1 MDSIASSPDGHSEG
15 MTTLQQRS
23 LANHSGPNYWCL
35 DLEAGLVDEGLTV
48 AEPEDLHHGREDRAV
63 PPHVALLQD
72 AVTLLS
78 RTGRSNPS
86 TLIRIVY
93 SCARGF
99 VVRCDF
105 LERRLEGCE
114 IVSSVK
120 SFLAPLGEVS
130 ASTTRDHAC
139 NNTFPDGLLNWVARG
154 IGGIVLRPSALEHPE
169 AALQRLDVE
178 MRKRLAF
185 PWLVSRPLSRQRVF
199 WVQGRQNIE
208 GSRRAYEAAW
218 ALGIDVVVLDQPGH
232 WLEDQSSPY
241 AYLREAFIPVSVDV
255 DDGFVQ
261 RIVDA
266 VRSYPRHVDGI
277 VSISDARLPGVAR
290 ACEILGLPT
299 SPSAAYAIA
308 GDKGAT
314 RLLEEPNG
322 RNQFVIRSSDELG
335 SVLEQSNTQFSYP
348 LIVKPI
354 IGWNSDCVTK
364 CSDETELR
372 AAVLRASSRHANSP
386 NRSTGV
392 VIEPYIDGPEVDANF
407 VLLNGEVL
415 FCDITDDFPCTG
427 DLARGGPEPT
437 ANFMETLMDVPSAL
451 PEAEKDMMKDSL
463 RQSILRQGFQSGV
476 FHCEAR
482 VRHSRAYYT
491 PRADNGILDLHV
503 TENNEKATTEEP
515 SCYLHEVNARP
526 PGYINTVAAMLAH
539 GVDYYAI
546 RLLLSLGALEDDR
559 VRSLAQPFL
568 GGEPQ
573 YTLGITVLQP
583 TRAGIMASEDAV
595 IEMMDNYPSMRE
607 FIVDYQTCKRKGD
620 MVQGPDSGELCSE
633 PLCSTIQGRARAAK
647 GSGNY
652 IVGAI

>member
-1 MDSIASSPDGHSEG
+1 MGPHGSPTGTHS
-15 MTTLQQRS
+15 
-23 LANHSGPNYWCL
+23 
-35 DLEAGLVDEGLTV
+35 LT
-48 AEPEDLHHGREDRAV
+48 
-63 PPHVALLQD
+63 
-72 AVTLLS
+72 
-78 RTGRSNPS
+78 
-86 TLIRIVY
+86 
-93 SCARGF
+93 
-99 VVRCDF
+99 
-105 LERRLEGCE
+105 
-114 IVSSVK
+114 
-120 SFLAPLGEVS
+120 LAPLAEVS
-130 ASTTRDHAC
+130 AFTTRDHAC
-139 NNTFPDGLLNWVARG
+139 NNTFPDGLLNWIARG
-154 IGGIVLRPSALEHPE
+154 VGGIVLRPSALEHPE
-169 AALQRLDVE
+169 AALQRLDLE

-218 ALGIDVVVLDQPGH
+218 ALGIDIVVLDQPGH
-232 WLEDQSSPY
+232 WLEDQSSPC
-241 AYLREAFIPVSVDV
+241 AYLREAFISVGVDV
-255 DDGFVQ
+255 DDGFIQ
-261 RIVDA
+261 RIIDA

-299 SPSAAYAIA
+299 SPSAAYAIT

-322 RNQFVIRSSDELG
+322 RNQLVINGPDELG

-354 IGWNSDCVTK
+354 TGWNSDCVAK

-427 DLARGGPEPT
+427 DLAGGGPQPT

-482 VRHSRAYYT
+482 VRHSRAYYD

-503 TENNEKATTEEP
+503 TEKNEKVAAEEP

-526 PGYINTVAAMLAH
+526 PGYINTVAAMFAY

-546 RLLLSLGALEDDR
+546 RLLLSLGAQEDDR

-583 TRAGIMASEDAV
+583 TRAGIMASKDAV
-595 IEMMDNYPSMRE
+595 IEMIDKYPSMRE

-620 MVQGPDSGELCSE
+620 MVQGPDSGELWCVAYVTVASR
-633 PLCSTIQGRARAAK
+633 TGREECLEMVQWVREHFTYK
-647 GSGNY
+647 LEGE
-652 IVGAI
+652 

>member
-1 MDSIASSPDGHSEG
+1 MGSVATSPGGHSEG
-15 MTTLQQRS
+15 VTTLQQRS
-23 LANHSGPNYWCL
+23 LTNPSGPRYWCL
-35 DLEAGLVDEGLTV
+35 DLEVGLIGEGLIV
-48 AEPEDLHHGREDRAV
+48 AEPEDLNHGQEDRAV
-63 PPHVALLQD
+63 PAHVALLQD

-78 RTGRSNPS
+78 RVGRSNP
-86 TLIRIVY
+86 TTVIRIVY
-93 SCARGF
+93 ACDQGF

-120 SFLAPLGEVS
+120 SFLGPLAEVS
-130 ASTTRDHAC
+130 ADPIRDPSY
-139 NNTFPDGLLNWVARG
+139 NNTCPDDLLNWMARG
-154 IGGIVLRPSALEHPE
+154 VGGIIVRPNAVEHPE
-169 AALQRLDVE
+169 AAPGCLDVE
-178 MRKRLAF
+178 MQKRLSF

-232 WLEDQSSPY
+232 WLEDQSGPY
-241 AYLREAFIPVSVDV
+241 AYLREAFIPVSIDV
-255 DDGFVQ
+255 DDGFIQ

-266 VRSYPRHVDGI
+266 VKSYPRHVDGI

-322 RNQFVIRSSDELG
+322 RNQLVISSPVELG
-335 SVLEQSNTQFSYP
+335 SVLEQSKIQFSYP

-354 IGWNSDCVTK
+354 TGWNSDCVAK
-364 CSDETELR
+364 CSDEAELR

-407 VLLNGEVL
+407 ILLNGEVL

-427 DLARGGPEPT
+427 DLAGDGPQPA

-451 PEAEKDMMKDSL
+451 PEAEKAMMRDSL

-482 VRHSRAYYT
+482 VRHSNAFYA

-503 TENNEKATTEEP
+503 TEKKEMVATEEP
-515 SCYLHEVNARP
+515 SCYLHEINARP
-526 PGYINTVAAMLAH
+526 PGYINTVAAMLAY

-546 RLLLSLGALEDDR
+546 RLLLSLGAQEDDR
-559 VRSLAQPFL
+559 VRSLTHPFL

-595 IEMMDNYPSMRE
+595 LEMMDNYPSMRG

-620 MVQGPDSGELCSE
+620 MVQGPDSGELWCVAYVTVASRRGPIFE
-633 PLCSTIQGRARAAK
+633 VRAAPQ
-647 GSGNY
+647 
-652 IVGAI
+652 V